1 MNLYRL
7 TVHVTGVDRVDSH
20 SKKKFRQ
27 RKQQTAVEA
36 AMEKRQ
42 SSPMGSDKGRFKLY
56 NTLSFYCRSMK
67 EVNEKL
73 SMVRSNYQIKIGD
86 DRNKPKK
93 YGKELYNI
101 SFVK

>member
-1 MNLYRL
+1 MYRL
-7 TVHVTGVDRVDSH
+7 TVHVTGADRVDTH
-20 SKKKFRQ
+20 SKKKFQ
-27 RKQQTAVEA
+27 PRKQQTAVEA

-42 SSPMGSDKGRFKLY
+42 SGPAGSSKGRFKLY
-56 NTLSFYCRSMK
+56 NTLSFYCNSMK

-93 YGKELYNI
+93 YGKELYSI